1 MIDFNWIV
9 RYCIVMNNNLT
20 YLVFVVD
27 RSGSMSGIAKDMI
40 GGFNAF
46 IKAQRDAKLGE
57 CKVSFYQFDTTYESV
72 YQDLL
77 LGDVPELTDKTYQ
90 PRGGTALY
98 CSLGKTITELGT
110 RLAALPDSDKP
121 GKVLVVTITDG
132 EDNSRLANAE
142 DQYTLEKVK
151 EMIKHQSDTY
161 NWDFTY
167 IGANQDAWQ
176 VGDAMGIGGNTKLN
190 YTATAAGT
198 AVMFDTLSKGAVKF
212 RSCAAAKFNYDDDQ
226 TPAIP

>member
-1 MIDFNWIV
+1 MA
-9 RYCIVMNNNLT
+9 
-20 YLVFVVD
+20 
-27 RSGSMSGIAKDMI
+27 SIAKDMI

-46 IKAQRDAKLGE
+46 IKAQRDAKLGA
-57 CKVSFYQFDTTYESV
+57 CKVFFYQFDTAYEPV
-72 YQDLL
+72 YQDLNL
-77 LGDVPELTDKTYQ
+77 DDVPELTDKTYQ

-98 CSLGKTITELGT
+98 CSIGKTITDIGT

-132 EDNSRLANAE
+132 EDNSVLANAE
-142 DQYTLEKVK
+142 DRYTLEKVK
-151 EMIKHQSDTY
+151 EMIKHQSEVY

-212 RSCAAAKFNYDDDQ
+212 RSCASAKFAYDTDNDQ
-226 TPAIP
+226 NPPVTP

>member
-1 MIDFNWIV
+1 
-9 RYCIVMNNNLT
+9 MNNNLT

-27 RSGSMSGIAKDMI
+27 KSGSMSGIAKDMI

-46 IKAQRDAKLGE
+46 IKAQRDAKLGA
-57 CKVSFYQFDTTYESV
+57 CKVFFYQFDTDYEPV
-72 YQDLL
+72 YQDLNL
-77 LGDVPELTDKTYQ
+77 DDVPELTDKTYQ

-98 CSLGKTITELGT
+98 CSLGKTITDIGT
-110 RLAALPDSDKP
+110 RLAALPDSDRP

-132 EDNSRLANAE
+132 EDNARLDNAE
-142 DQYTLEKVK
+142 DRYTLEKVK
-151 EMIKHQSDTY
+151 EMIEHQIKVY

-190 YTATAAGT
+190 YTATAGGTAAMFDKLSAGT
-198 AVMFDTLSKGAVKF
+198 TAY
-212 RSCAAAKFNYDDDQ
+212 RSCATAKFAYDADNDQ
-226 TPAIP
+226 KPVTP